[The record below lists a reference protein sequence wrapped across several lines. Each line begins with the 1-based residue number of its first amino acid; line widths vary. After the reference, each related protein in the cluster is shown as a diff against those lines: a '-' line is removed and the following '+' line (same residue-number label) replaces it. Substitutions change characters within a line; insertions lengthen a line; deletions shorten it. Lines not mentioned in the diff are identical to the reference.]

1 MSFFNTNIFSDTN
14 LGFRFKFH
22 SVIWQTDWSRQYP
35 DHRAAKT
42 LFSCVKEA
50 TFQAKSAHH
59 RKHIEQDSPSSS
71 LNKIMFLFY
80 VGGNILS

>member
-1 MSFFNTNIFSDTN
+1 MSFFNTNIFGDTN
-14 LGFRFKFH
+14 LSFWLRFH

-42 LFSCVKEA
+42 LLSCVKEA

-59 RKHIEQDSPSSS
+59 RKHIEQDCSSWN
-71 LNKIMFLFY
+71 LH
-80 VGGNILS
+80 